1 MMISTRRQFSTVPA
15 MRPGHGMGA
24 TGSQIIGVTGQTAG
38 SLFGTLVAASPW
50 LQTAIGITGPVGLA
64 IGGAVAAVAGL
75 LSAFGVG
82 SGCGQSCIQA
92 SNDAN
97 QIEAAMKA
105 NLAAFQA
112 GQISQT
118 EALQNF
124 DGLWQ
129 QLTQACGQIGGGAGA
144 NCVSD
149 RQEGACKWRDSS
161 GACWNWFIGYRDPI
175 ANAPASSSPLSSGSL
190 VPLLAAGAVGLLLA
204 EAL

>member
-1 MMISTRRQFSTVPA
+1 MMIATRRQFSTVPA
-15 MRPGHGMGA
+15 MRYRRGMGA
-24 TGSQIIGVTGQTAG
+24 TGSQIIGVTGETAG
-38 SLFGTLVAASPW
+38 SLFGTVISASKP
-50 LQTAIGITGPVGLA
+50 LQALLGISGPVGLA
-64 IGGAVAAVAGL
+64 IGGAVAAVTGL

-97 QIEAAMKA
+97 QIEQAMKA

-112 GQISQT
+112 GQITQT

-124 DGLWQ
+124 DGLWA
-129 QLTQACGQIGGGAGA
+129 QLTQACGQIGGGAGS

-149 RQEGACKWRDSS
+149 RQEGACKWKDSS
-161 GACWNWFIGYRDPI
+161 GACWNWFVGYRDPI
-175 ANAPASSSPLSSGSL
+175 ANAASASPAAGGSL
-190 VPLLAAGAVGLLLA
+190 VPLLAAGAVGLIIA